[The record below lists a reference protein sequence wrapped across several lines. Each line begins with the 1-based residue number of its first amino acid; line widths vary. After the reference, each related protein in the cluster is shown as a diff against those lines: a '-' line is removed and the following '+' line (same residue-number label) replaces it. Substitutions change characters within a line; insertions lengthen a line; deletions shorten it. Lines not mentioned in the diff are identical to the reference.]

1 MQARLLFLL
10 LGLLGAAPLIAQ
22 DAATQTVRGR
32 IADAR
37 TSIYLPA
44 VRVVIT
50 SGTDSLGETQSDST
64 GRFHLAVKSRGSVVA
79 HFSRVRFRSD
89 SIACDPGSELPLRV
103 AMVPAGGVAT
113 LAAVTVRGSGSTF
126 ERRARRSAGGT
137 FISAADIEKHP
148 VVRTTDLLVRVPG
161 TSLSDSAGIIRL
173 VSQRRL
179 RHVAPSIRAKTDSSE
194 YRECVLHL
202 AVDGRLM
209 PEGFGVNEIRPG
221 AILGIEIYVGIGNI
235 PVEFSSVGGDVSCGL
250 VMVWTKAGRER

>member
-1 MQARLLFLL
+1 
-10 LGLLGAAPLIAQ
+10 
-22 DAATQTVRGR
+22 
-32 IADAR
+32 
-37 TSIYLPA
+37 

-64 GRFHLAVKSRGSVVA
+64 GRFQLAVKSRGSVVA

-89 SIACDPGSELPLRV
+89 SIAFDAGSELPLRV
-103 AMVPAGGVAT
+103 AMVPAGGAAT
-113 LAAVTVRGSGSTF
+113 LAAVTVRGAGSTF

-148 VVRTTDLLVRVPG
+148 VVRTTDLLQRVPG
-161 TSLSDSAGIIRL
+161 TSLSDSAGILRL

-179 RHVAPSIRAKTDSSE
+179 RRIPPGPRQTNKNEEGLSTFEA
-194 YRECVLHL
+194 RECVLHL

-209 PEGFGVNEIRPG
+209 PEGFSVNEIRPG
-221 AILGIEIYVGIGNI
+221 AILGIEIYVGIGNV